1 LSYISDCKSLTKKLR
16 VNRLKKS
23 TQLVVLLF
31 ILPLLVFGQQ
41 EEHYSMY
48 MLNKHGINPG
58 YAGLENSLHGTAVYR
73 QQWNGLADA
82 PQQTNVNMH
91 LPMYIIGGGVG
102 INLKSDSRGATQD
115 LGASLTYSYHLQV
128 NAQNLLGIGIS
139 AGLSQRSLDG
149 NKLRAPEGNYTNTIA
164 HNDPLLPE
172 TKVSGMGSKIDV
184 GLFWQ
189 NAKFGV
195 GLGVHNLVPSTYSLD
210 LNEGSLVMEQVTH
223 FTAMIESSFE
233 VGSLFSIRPSILAR
247 SDLKQH
253 ELHFSAQV
261 YYDNFI
267 MLGTSFRGYS
277 ASTTDAIAIM
287 AGFQINDKVF
297 LSYSYDLT
305 LSDLALVSRGSH
317 EIMLNYNLGK
327 PIGKG
332 KLPKIIFN
340 PRF

>member
-1 LSYISDCKSLTKKLR
+1 
-16 VNRLKKS
+16 
-23 TQLVVLLF
+23 
-31 ILPLLVFGQQ
+31 
-41 EEHYSMY
+41 MY

-58 YAGLENSLHGTAVYR
+58 YAGLENSLHSTVVYR
-73 QQWNGLADA
+73 QQWNGLQGA
-82 PQQTNVNMH
+82 PQLANVNVH
-91 LPMYIIGGGVG
+91 LPMYILGGGVG
-102 INLKSDSRGATQD
+102 FNLRSDSRGATQD
-115 LGASLTYSYHLQV
+115 LSTALSYSYHLQI
-128 NAQNLLGIGIS
+128 NAQNLIGIGVS
-139 AGLSQRSLDG
+139 AGFRQLSLDG
-149 NKLRAPEGNYTNTIA
+149 KKLQAPEGDYQNIIS

-172 TKVSGMGSKIDV
+172 IKVSGLGSKIDA

-195 GLGVHNLVPSTYSLD
+195 GVGVHNLVPSSIRLD
-210 LNEGSLVMEQVTH
+210 LSDGGPLRIEQVTH
-223 FTAMIESSFE
+223 FTTMLESSFE
-233 VGSLFSIRPSILAR
+233 VGSYLRIRPSILAR

-253 ELHFSAQV
+253 ELHFSTQV
-261 YYDNFI
+261 YYDNLI
-267 MLGTSFRGYS
+267 MLGASFRGYS
-277 ASTTDAIAIM
+277 ISTTDAFVIM
-287 AGFQINDKVF
+287 GGFQVNEKVF